1 MNYELFEN
9 PDNDNKKI
17 FLVDMTREPDYIF
30 SELAKKSLKKYITQW
45 KKIWILVNKKWY
57 SAWIFCHKCGY
68 VPKCDKCS
76 VSISYHKLENTES
89 SNPNSSHTKIGLC
102 NICKSQYELP
112 TKCPHCQSDQIWEFG
127 VWTQQIAE
135 ILEQEYPGLTQNWT
149 SKIQFIESQ
158 KANSKNKINPIL
170 EPENIKN
177 KQIWIWTS
185 LLNTPIQWV
194 KLDMILYINADLWLN
209 IPSYSAAKN
218 NFHFLYDTFKS
229 HKCTNFVVQT
239 FNPEHYSIRN
249 ACKISL
255 ELFTQQDNKFREE
268 NKYPP
273 FSDVCV
279 LLYKNEIEER
289 LFTKVDKLHKELLY
303 LKDKYQMDDLEIYS
317 TPPIIYK
324 IFGKYRYN
332 IVLKWKNLRNFMD
345 IVYTKLKL
353 TQNNFKVDRNAED
366 IA

>member
-9 PDNDNKKI
+9 PNNTKKKI

-30 SELAKKSLKKYITQW
+30 SELAKNWLSKYIRQW

-57 SAWIFCHKCGY
+57 SGWIFCHKCGF
-68 VPKCDKCS
+68 VPKCTKCS
-76 VSISYHKLENTES
+76 VSIGYHQTENW
-89 SNPNSSHTKIGLC
+89 KIGLC
-102 NICKSQYELP
+102 NICKSQYEFP
-112 TKCPHCQSDQIWEFG
+112 TKCPHCCSQEIKEFG
-127 VWTQQIAE
+127 IGTQQISE
-135 ILEQEYPGLTQNWT
+135 LIEKEFNTKTQ
-149 SKIQFIESQ
+149 IIESQ
-158 KANSKNKINPIL
+158 KANSPKKIKEILANKDIQVYIG
-170 EPENIKN
+170 
-177 KQIWIWTS
+177 TS
-185 LLNTPIQWV
+185 LLNTAIQWV
-194 KLDMILYINADLWLN
+194 DLDMILFLNADLWLN
-209 IPSYSAAKN
+209 IPNYSAAKN

-229 HKCTNFVVQT
+229 HKCNNFVVQT

-249 ACKISL
+249 ACKLDIES
-255 ELFTQQDNKFREE
+255 FTSQDNKFRED

-273 FSDVCV
+273 FTDVCV

-289 LFTKVDKLHKELLY
+289 LFTKVDKLYKELLY
-303 LKDKYQMDDLEIYS
+303 LKEKYQMDDLEIYS

-345 IVYTKLKL
+345 IVYTKLNL
-353 TQNNFKVDRNAED
+353 TQNNFKVDRNAEN